1 MTTATAFWHDGAI
14 ETYGI
19 KGRSSGFWRA
29 DGFSNDTRQLCAGDM
44 FVALGGQRTD
54 GHTFLGDAYKNGARC
69 AMVTHLPSDAPS
81 AMAYFVVDDCR
92 ATLRAMADV
101 VRAQT
106 QARLCAVTGSVGKT
120 TSKEFIADALAAYG
134 QTYRSRGNWNNA
146 LGVDMA
152 LAALPLRA
160 SYGVFELGMNH
171 RGEIRALSACLR
183 PHIAVITRI
192 SEAHSAHFSDM
203 MDICLA
209 KAEIFE
215 AMQQQDDTVAVL
227 WRDEPFYDILVKQ
240 AQQAG
245 VKRFV
250 SFGRHRDADLRLC
263 SYEAGVD
270 GGGLVVAVDGASYQL
285 SLSMMGEAH
294 MWSVM
299 TALAVVHACGLAL
312 DTALEV
318 VSRCR
323 PYGGRGNRVF
333 LPVPAAAGGN
343 FLLIDESYNASPT
356 SMRLALQELARLS
369 VSGRQLAVLGDM
381 LELKDAADSHKQ
393 LAEELA
399 TLSLDGVYA
408 IGTSMKGLYA
418 LLPPTLRRGW
428 FDDVD
433 ALSRQLCRDIREGD
447 AVMVKG
453 SAGMALGRVCATLR
467 AGREG

>member
-1 MTTATAFWHDGAI
+1 MTTAFWHDGTT

-19 KGRSSGFWRA
+19 KGRSSGVWRA
-29 DGFSNDTRQLCAGDM
+29 EGFSNDSRHVSEGDM
-44 FVALGGQRTD
+44 FVALGGQNTD
-54 GHTFLGDAYKNGARC
+54 GHAFLGDAYKNGARC
-69 AMVTHLPSDAPS
+69 AMVTHLPADAPS
-81 AMAYFVVDDCR
+81 TMVYFVVDDCR

-101 VRAQT
+101 VRRQT

-134 QTYRSRGNWNNA
+134 QTYRSRGNWNND

-152 LAALPLRA
+152 LAALPPQA
-160 SYGVFELGMNH
+160 AYGVFELGMNH
-171 RGEIRALSACLR
+171 RGEIRALSACVR

-192 SEAHSAHFSDM
+192 SDAHSAHFSDM

-227 WRDEPFYDILVKQ
+227 WRDDPFYDILVKQ
-240 AQQAG
+240 AHHAG

-263 SYEAGVD
+263 SSQRDLEAGH
-270 GGGLVVAVDGASYQL
+270 LVVVVDDVSYQL
-285 SLSMMGEAH
+285 SLPMLGEAH

-312 DTALEV
+312 ETALEV
-318 VSRCR
+318 VPHCR
-323 PYGGRGNRVF
+323 PYGGRGNRVV
-333 LPVPAAAGGN
+333 LPVPAAAGGH

-381 LELKDAADSHKQ
+381 LELKNAEERHKQ
-393 LAEELA
+393 LADDIA

-408 IGTSMKGLYA
+408 IGALMKAVYA
-418 LLPPTLRRGW
+418 TLPTTMRMGW

-433 ALSRQLCRDIREGD
+433 ALSQKLCGDIRNGD

-453 SAGMALGRVCATLR
+453 SAGMALRRVCSALR
-467 AGREG
+467 ALEG